1 MVDRIGHYR
10 IVAELGRGGMGIV
23 YKAHEESLNRFV
35 AIKVLGEHL
44 TEDPGHV
51 ERFLRE
57 ARSAASL
64 NHPNI
69 VQIYAVSEEDGRH
82 FFACNRSFVLRGP
95 SNRSRSPKSLYKQH
109 PVFVQPTNRASS
121 TVTSNPPIF

>member
-1 MVDRIGHYR
+1 MLEQIGHYR
-10 IVAELGRGGMGIV
+10 IVSELGRGGMGVV

-44 TEDPGHV
+44 EEDTDYV

-57 ARSAASL
+57 AQSAAQL

-69 VQIYAVSEEDGRH
+69 VQIYAVSEEEGRH
-82 FFACNRSFVLRGP
+82 YFVMEYVSGRSLQEIADW
-95 SNRSRSPKSLYKQH
+95 SRSPTS
-109 PVFVQPTNRASS
+109 ASH
-121 TVTSNPPIF
+121 

>member
-1 MVDRIGHYR
+1 MVERIGHYR

-35 AIKVLGEHL
+35 ALKVLGEHL
-44 TEDPGHV
+44 TEDPAHI

-57 ARSAASL
+57 AQSAASL

-69 VQIYAVSEEDGRH
+69 VQIYAVSEDKGQH
-82 FFACNRSFVLRGP
+82 YFAMEYVSGQ
-95 SNRSRSPKSLYKQH
+95 SLQEIL
-109 PVFVQPTNRASS
+109 RASGPLES
-121 TVTSNPPIF
+121 VQVARIAIQTAAGLQAAH

>member
-10 IVAELGRGGMGIV
+10 VVAELGRGGMGIV

-44 TEDPGHV
+44 TEDPDHV

-57 ARSAASL
+57 ARSAAG
-64 NHPNI
+64 PTP
-69 VQIYAVSEEDGRH
+69 ATAMAGAGPGRTRR
-82 FFACNRSFVLRGP
+82 CCSI
-95 SNRSRSPKSLYKQH
+95 
-109 PVFVQPTNRASS
+109 PT
-121 TVTSNPPIF
+121 